1 MSKIE
6 EAKIEEVV
14 EETVKKPYT
23 LRDLNDEDIY
33 PLCEIIGKV
42 LPDDMKEA
50 FVQIMSGEK
59 SLKDTGIMVVFD
71 LGKLILKNFS
81 SVKTEMYGLL
91 SDMSG
96 IPVEELKKMPFGTTP
111 RMIKDIFQ
119 DAKNTDFFKELSEFL
134 SQVNL
139 NFGICCIQGT
149 QIPKN

>member
-1 MSKIE
+1 MSKNE
-6 EAKIEEVV
+6 EVKIEEVV

-81 SVKTEMYGLL
+81 NVKTEMYGLL
-91 SDMSG
+91 SNMSG

-119 DAKNTDFFKELSEFL
+119 DAKNTDFF
-134 SQVNL
+134 
-139 NFGICCIQGT
+139 NFF
-149 QIPKN
+149 P

>member
-6 EAKIEEVV
+6 EANV
-14 EETVKKPYT
+14 EEIQVEELVKKPYA

-71 LGKLILKNFS
+71 LGKLILKNFG

-134 SQVNL
+134 S
-139 NFGICCIQGT
+139 
-149 QIPKN
+149 

>member
-1 MSKIE
+1 MSKNE
-6 EAKIEEVV
+6 EVKIEEVV

-81 SVKTEMYGLL
+81 NVKTEMYELL
-91 SDMSG
+91 SNMSG

-134 SQVNL
+134 S
-139 NFGICCIQGT
+139 
-149 QIPKN
+149 

>member
-1 MSKIE
+1 MSKKDEVNTLDIVKDTE
-6 EAKIEEVV
+6 QELEEVKV
-14 EETVKKPYT
+14 GKPYT
-23 LRDLNDEDIY
+23 LRDLTDEDIY

-134 SQVNL
+134 S
-139 NFGICCIQGT
+139 
-149 QIPKN
+149 

>member
-1 MSKIE
+1 MSKNE

-134 SQVNL
+134 S
-139 NFGICCIQGT
+139 
-149 QIPKN
+149 

>member
-42 LPDDMKEA
+42 LPDDTKEA

-134 SQVNL
+134 S
-139 NFGICCIQGT
+139 
-149 QIPKN
+149 

>member
-6 EAKIEEVV
+6 EVKIEEVV

-119 DAKNTDFFKELSEFL
+119 DAKNTDFFKELSGFL
-134 SQVNL
+134 S
-139 NFGICCIQGT
+139 
-149 QIPKN
+149 

>member
-14 EETVKKPYT
+14 ADVQAEEVAKKPYT
-23 LRDLNDEDIY
+23 LRDLTDEDIY

-50 FVQIMSGEK
+50 FVQIMSGKNPME
-59 SLKDTGIMVVFD
+59 SLREVGIMVVFD

-81 SVKTEMYGLL
+81 SVKTEMYEWL

-96 IPVEELKKMPFGTTP
+96 IPAEELRKMPFGTTP
-111 RMIKDIFQ
+111 KMIKDVFQ

-134 SQVNL
+134 S
-139 NFGICCIQGT
+139 
-149 QIPKN
+149 

>member
-6 EAKIEEVV
+6 EVKIEEVV

-134 SQVNL
+134 S
-139 NFGICCIQGT
+139 
-149 QIPKN
+149 

>member
-1 MSKIE
+1 MTETKE
-6 EAKIEEVV
+6 KIEEVIADVQV
-14 EETVKKPYT
+14 EELVKKPYT

-50 FVQIMSGEK
+50 FVQIMSGGK
-59 SLKDTGIMVVFD
+59 SLKDTGIMVAFD
-71 LGKLILKNFS
+71 LGKLILKNFN
-81 SVKTEMYGLL
+81 SVKTEMYGFL
-91 SDMSG
+91 SGISG

-134 SQVNL
+134 S
-139 NFGICCIQGT
+139 
-149 QIPKN
+149 

>member
-6 EAKIEEVV
+6 EVKIEEVV

-96 IPVEELKKMPFGTTP
+96 IPVEELKKMPFGTPP
-111 RMIKDIFQ
+111 RMLKVIFQ
-119 DAKNTDFFKELSEFL
+119 DDNNTDLFKELSEFL
-134 SQVNL
+134 S
-139 NFGICCIQGT
+139 
-149 QIPKN
+149 

>member
-1 MSKIE
+1 MSKV
-6 EAKIEEVV
+6 EEVIKDMQ
-14 EETVKKPYT
+14 EEIEQEMKETLEAMKPKKPYI

-134 SQVNL
+134 S
-139 NFGICCIQGT
+139 
-149 QIPKN
+149 

>member
-1 MSKIE
+1 MNKIE
-6 EAKIEEVV
+6 EVKNEEVV
-14 EETVKKPYT
+14 EEAVKKPYT

-50 FVQIMSGEK
+50 FVQLVSGEK

-71 LGKLILKNFS
+71 LGKLILKNFG

-134 SQVNL
+134 S
-139 NFGICCIQGT
+139 
-149 QIPKN
+149 

>member
-134 SQVNL
+134 S
-139 NFGICCIQGT
+139 
-149 QIPKN
+149 